1 LIGRETEGSMKSTL
15 AVLLFGCALL
25 FAAAS
30 RAEQRP
36 SQPEVKQAKPA
47 SHAYK
52 VWTNDDIVTLR
63 ETSPISVIGPAD
75 SAAVPGAGAA
85 AAGTNA
91 NPPALI
97 NKTPYVR
104 EQDVA
109 WYEQEIGNRRERIEQ
124 LNDQML
130 QIENVRQSG
139 QGISSAVPLDK
150 SSSGI
155 TPEETIKSIENQKN
169 QIQTEIDDLQDQ
181 AQRNGI
187 SRDAWR

>member
-1 LIGRETEGSMKSTL
+1 MTTL
-15 AVLLFGCALL
+15 SRCEKRPRSPLLA
-25 FAAAS
+25 
-30 RAEQRP
+30 RP
-36 SQPEVKQAKPA
+36 TRPQF
-47 SHAYK
+47 
-52 VWTNDDIVTLR
+52 
-63 ETSPISVIGPAD
+63 
-75 SAAVPGAGAA
+75 
-85 AAGTNA
+85 
-91 NPPALI
+91 PALVPPGRARTRTRPLSI

-104 EQDVA
+104 EQDPA
-109 WYEQEIGNRRERIEQ
+109 WYEQEVGNRRERIEQ

-169 QIQTEIDDLQDQ
+169 QIQTEIDDLQEQ